1 MKSGKAKKL
10 IQKEVEKR
18 EKKKGK
24 KVHRRRSRR
33 DIYPG
38 TKPNDTRVPAAAP
51 FDLQCRLCQQEDK
64 GVYRLP
70 ANNTDM
76 SNAEPSR
83 TTLYSYRKRLRPREV
98 Q

>member
-18 EKKKGK
+18 KKKK
-24 KVHRRRSRR
+24 AKTVHRRSRR
-33 DIYPG
+33 HIYPG
-38 TKPNDTRVPAAAP
+38 TKPNDTRVPAAP
-51 FDLQCRLCQQEDK
+51 FDLQCRLCQEEDK

-76 SNAEPSR
+76 SNAER

-98 Q
+98 R